1 MTLLK
6 HIQPRRAALM
16 AVAISV
22 ITASAQNMST
32 QIVVERQIE
41 PEYRQA
47 VRPSGVS
54 PVALTP
60 TVTTPHLSAA
70 PYSALARL
78 DASLTMLEPAAW
90 GDTLYV
96 SPFRGYAN
104 LGYLPTANAAAS
116 LGYTFINTRDSR
128 VSAFVSY
135 LANRYHG
142 YRDDYD
148 GQRARTKNCA

>member
-1 MTLLK
+1 MTLLQ
-6 HIQPRRAALM
+6 HIQPRRATLM
-16 AVAISV
+16 AAAITV
-22 ITASAQNMST
+22 IAASAQNMST

-41 PEYRQA
+41 PEYRPA

-60 TVTTPHLSAA
+60 TVTTPRLSAA

-104 LGYLPTANAAAS
+104 LGYLPAANAAA
-116 LGYTFINTRDSR
+116 
-128 VSAFVSY
+128 V
-135 LANRYHG
+135 
-142 YRDDYD
+142 
-148 GQRARTKNCA
+148 